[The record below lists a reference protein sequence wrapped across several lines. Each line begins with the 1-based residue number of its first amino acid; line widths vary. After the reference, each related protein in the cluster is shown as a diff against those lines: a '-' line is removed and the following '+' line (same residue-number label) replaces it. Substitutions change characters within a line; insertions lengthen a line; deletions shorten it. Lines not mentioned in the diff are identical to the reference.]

1 MVYVNNKLAVPAP
14 EAYVALT
21 VLLPICKATALSRRA
36 VHARQI
42 LIAVKLECIVHA
54 LIQQGCIDLHASNS

>member
-21 VLLPICKATALSRRA
+21 VLLPICKATVGEPDVVLSVCASEKWAVTVTTSPAFRALF
-36 VHARQI
+36 
-42 LIAVKLECIVHA
+42 
-54 LIQQGCIDLHASNS
+54 